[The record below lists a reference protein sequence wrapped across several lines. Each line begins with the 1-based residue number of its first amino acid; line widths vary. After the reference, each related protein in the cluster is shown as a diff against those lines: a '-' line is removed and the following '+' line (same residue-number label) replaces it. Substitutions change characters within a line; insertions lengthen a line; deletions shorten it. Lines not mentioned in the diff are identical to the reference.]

1 MNKIHAPVQSQV
13 SESLGNR
20 IDSSILHLFLL
31 AALCGALYFPYLGS
45 IPFFDKGEPREA
57 LAVQDI
63 VQRGEW
69 LFPLKKATD
78 IPSKPPL
85 FHWSAALASEV
96 TGQLSESTVR
106 FPSALYATL
115 GALLLYLFGRRLFGA
130 EIALLGGAI
139 VATTMVYQNQALSAR
154 VDMTLC
160 FYVTASLVL
169 FYSLYRGFLTRRIW
183 YYVFFALIGVSMLAK
198 GPLGLLLP
206 ALVIAAFLALKRR
219 WDFVVKFA
227 FHPGVLLTVL
237 LGAGWYVIALMR
249 GGEGFVDR
257 QLLQENLERFFGGSG
272 HSHPVYYY
280 IPYLFS
286 QGLPWSLFLP
296 FVLWDS
302 FKKGAFS
309 NDDSLYLKVWF
320 FVMFVFFSIS
330 AGKRPVYL
338 LPLYPP
344 LALLTAAWFYHQVT
358 AALGRRIYF
367 YRSLAVVAGVA
378 GLVLFIITLVAL
390 WNHDPGWFF
399 APIERLLKPK
409 DRANLVV
416 IRNALATFGWSFTIV
431 ALLSGLLWLSF
442 AGCLWTGK
450 LQSGAK
456 RLVLISIL
464 LAFVTRAMV
473 MPVIAEAKS
482 YRAFMA
488 EVNQLVKPGD
498 KLYLYGDSFNSDPVI
513 FYRGGP
519 IDTLKQ
525 PAEVISNK
533 IGGGGEYVIMSQ
545 KEWRKI
551 SAINPN
557 LPPPLLKSEGTGPEG
572 DAPLVL
578 FKGKA
583 LFISE
588 SNHQKT
594 GFPNKPVALRLSA
607 PRNRAGV
614 GSSDNS
620 SRQVLNTSSTEQPP
634 GW

>member
-1 MNKIHAPVQSQV
+1 MRLR
-13 SESLGNR
+13 SLTPMVH
-20 IDSSILHLFLL
+20 IILLV
-31 AALCGALYFPYLGS
+31 ALCGVLYFPYLGS
-45 IPFFDKGEPREA
+45 TPFFDKGEPREA

-85 FHWSAALASEV
+85 FHWSAALACEV
-96 TGQLSESTVR
+96 TGRLSESTIR
-106 FPSALYATL
+106 FPSAVYATL
-115 GALLLYLFGRRLFGA
+115 GVLLLYIFGRKLFGA

-139 VATTMVYQNQALSAR
+139 LATTMVYQNQALSAR

-169 FYSLYRGFLTRRIW
+169 FYSLYRGFLTSQIW

-206 ALVIAAFLALKRR
+206 ALVVAVFLTLKRR

-286 QGLPWSLFLP
+286 QGLPWSFFLP

-302 FKKGAFS
+302 LKKGSFS
-309 NDDSLYLKVWF
+309 NDDNLFLKVWL
-320 FVMFVFFSIS
+320 FVLFAFFSIS

-358 AALGRRIYF
+358 ALGRRIYF
-367 YRSLAVVAGVA
+367 YRSIAVVAGVA
-378 GLVLFIITLVAL
+378 GLVLFVITLGAL

-431 ALLSGLLWLSF
+431 SLLSGLFWLSF

-473 MPVIAEAKS
+473 LPVMAEAKS

-488 EVNQLVKPGD
+488 EVNQQVKPGD
-498 KLYLYGDSFNSDPVI
+498 QLYLYGGDSFNSDPVM
-513 FYRGGP
+513 FYRGRP
-519 IDTLKQ
+519 IDTLEQ

-533 IGGGGEYVIMSQ
+533 NGSGDRYVIMSQ
-545 KEWRKI
+545 KTWSKI
-551 SAINPN
+551 SDAYPN
-557 LPPPLLKSEGTGPEG
+557 LPPPLLKSEGNGPEG

-578 FKGKA
+578 MKGR
-583 LFISE
+583 
-588 SNHQKT
+588 N
-594 GFPNKPVALRLSA
+594 SA
-607 PRNRAGV
+607 SG
-614 GSSDNS
+614 
-620 SRQVLNTSSTEQPP
+620 
-634 GW
+634 

>member
-1 MNKIHAPVQSQV
+1 MLHI
-13 SESLGNR
+13 
-20 IDSSILHLFLL
+20 ILLV
-31 AALCGALYFPYLGS
+31 ALCGVLYFPYLAS
-45 IPFFDKGEPREA
+45 TPFFDKGEPREA

-85 FHWSAALASEV
+85 FHWSAAV
-96 TGQLSESTVR
+96 TSLVAGQLSEFTIR
-106 FPSALYATL
+106 FPSAVYATFGVL
-115 GALLLYLFGRRLFGA
+115 VLYLFGRRLFGA

-139 VATTMVYQNQALSAR
+139 LATTMVYQNQALSAR

-160 FYVTASLVL
+160 FYLTASLVL
-169 FYSLYRGFLTRRIW
+169 FYSLYGEFLTRQIW
-183 YYVFFALIGVSMLAK
+183 YYVFFAVIGVSMLAK

-219 WDFVVKFA
+219 WDLVVKFA

-302 FKKGAFS
+302 FKNGAFS
-309 NDDSLYLKVWF
+309 NHDSLFLKVWF

-344 LALLTAAWFYHQVT
+344 LALLTAGWFYRQVT
-358 AALGRRIYF
+358 ALGRRIYF
-367 YRSLAVVAGVA
+367 YRSIAVVAGVA
-378 GLVLFIITLVAL
+378 GLVLFMITLGAL

-431 ALLSGLLWLSF
+431 SLLSGLLWLSF

-450 LQSGAK
+450 LQSGAR

-473 MPVIAEAKS
+473 VPVMAEAKS

-488 EVNQLVKPGD
+488 EVNQQVKPGD

-533 IGGGGEYVIMSQ
+533 SGSGAQYVIMSQ
-545 KEWRKI
+545 KTWSKI
-551 SAINPN
+551 SDAYPS
-557 LPPPLLKSEGTGPEG
+557 LPPPLLKSEGNGPEG

-578 FKGKA
+578 FKG
-583 LFISE
+583 
-588 SNHQKT
+588 
-594 GFPNKPVALRLSA
+594 R
-607 PRNRAGV
+607 
-614 GSSDNS
+614 SSFNLGEQS
-620 SRQVLNTSSTEQPP
+620 SKNVLP
-634 GW
+634 